1 VRNNTISHQP
11 NLNMRGN
18 TGAANSN
25 LPQGLHANNI
35 FMNDSAPNLFQP
47 VTSAGLFGGVA
58 ARSNSLIPN
67 QRNIANN
74 YSG

>member
-1 VRNNTISHQP
+1 
-11 NLNMRGN
+11 MRGN
-18 TGAANSN
+18 VGAINSN

-35 FMNDSAPNLFQP
+35 VMNDSAPNLFQP
-47 VTSAGLFGGVA
+47 VTSAGLFVGVA

-74 YSG
+74 NSG

>member
-1 VRNNTISHQP
+1 
-11 NLNMRGN
+11 MRGN
-18 TGAANSN
+18 AGGANSN

-47 VTSAGLFGGVA
+47 VTSGLFGGVA
-58 ARSNSLIPN
+58 ARSNSLVPN

-74 YSG
+74 NSG

>member
-1 VRNNTISHQP
+1 
-11 NLNMRGN
+11 MRGN
-18 TGAANSN
+18 TGAANTN
-25 LPQGLHANNI
+25 LPQGLHPNNI

-58 ARSNSLIPN
+58 ARSNSLVPN